1 MTDKPDLSPLQ
12 GILKHFG
19 GMKYHE
25 HGLPPHVVEFF
36 DLLVSWDRIHHHL
49 EAAFIEPSRL
59 SPEDH
64 LKQYQRDNDFMLK
77 KASDQFRYISRHII
91 NFDK

>member
-1 MTDKPDLSPLQ
+1 LTDEPELSPLW
-12 GILKHFG
+12 GILKRFG
-19 GMKYHE
+19 GTKYHE
-25 HGLPPHVVEFF
+25 QGLPLHVVEFF
-36 DLLVSWDRIHHHL
+36 DLLVSWDRINQRL

-59 SPEDH
+59 SWQDH

-91 NFDK
+91 NFDQ